1 MLRLGL
7 TRSFRATSTSLR
19 NARFPLPSN
28 IATRSP
34 LLYSSIRFNS
44 SSTTTTGVTEIQDKL
59 TSFDD
64 TTTSAVLENVTNL
77 HSDQLGYLQSI
88 GLAQGWGPTSLIE
101 RLLEVTHVYTGLPWW
116 GTIVVATIA
125 VRLILFPLYV
135 RASSNATKMSKI
147 KPQIDELLQQI
158 KTGDTVEQMRA
169 MEKRRLIMKEN
180 GVSTLATLFPAVQ
193 LPLAYGFFQALRK
206 MANHNVEGFSDQGY
220 AWFQNLIE
228 VDPYLGLQ
236 VISAAAIIA
245 VVRVGGE
252 TGQHAMA
259 AGMKKVMTVVPI
271 ASIFITKGFA
281 SAIILYFAV
290 NSIFSLIQ
298 SSLFKSSWFRKIAG
312 MPPKLSL
319 AEMQANN
326 PKANQSIKDMVSKF
340 VDDSKEKS
348 IKQARETNKK
358 LEATQRRKNSVNQGF
373 IKRH

>member
-7 TRSFRATSTSLR
+7 TRSFRATSASLKTVR
-19 NARFPLPSN
+19 VGIPSN

-34 LLYSSIRFNS
+34 LIYSSIRFNS
-44 SSTTTTGVTEIQDKL
+44 STTTSGTEIQDKL

-125 VRLILFPLYV
+125 VRLVLFPLYV

-158 KTGDTVEQMRA
+158 KTGDTVDQMRA

-193 LPLAYGFFQALRK
+193 LPLAYGFFQALGK

-236 VISAAAIIA
+236 AISAAAIIA

-358 LEATQRRKNSVNQGF
+358 LEATQRRKDSVNQGF

>member
-7 TRSFRATSTSLR
+7 TRSFRATSASLKTVR
-19 NARFPLPSN
+19 VGIPSN

-34 LLYSSIRFNS
+34 LIYSSIRFNS
-44 SSTTTTGVTEIQDKL
+44 STTTSGTEIQDKL

-64 TTTSAVLENVTNL
+64 TTTSAILENVTNL

-125 VRLILFPLYV
+125 VRLVLFPLYV

-158 KTGDTVEQMRA
+158 KTGDTVDQMRA

-236 VISAAAIIA
+236 AISAAAIIA

-271 ASIFITKGFA
+271 ASIFITKGFE

-358 LEATQRRKNSVNQGF
+358 LEATQRRKDSVNQGF